1 MPGTKEEWEELRM
14 ANYSERRLPRFVD
27 AGQETPVLERKPD
40 VVNHPAHYNNGKI
53 ECIEAIEASM
63 SPEEFKG
70 YLKGSTLKYL
80 WRYKYKG
87 NPVQD
92 LSKAQWYLNRL
103 LAVED
108 NKKPQ

>member
-27 AGQETPVLERKPD
+27 AGQEAPVLERKPD

-80 WRYKYKG
+80 WRYRYKG